1 MEARPILPEGLH
13 GRLMFVGRV
22 SISAPITSRTGGNF
36 VSRPKFRPPFE
47 IPSRARSSFLRPSR
61 LYILLFCIFFCRGD
75 VVAMVH
81 NNTRHLG
88 MTGSFSRKKRRKSD
102 HDGERLGALPE
113 V

>member
-47 IPSRARSSFLRPSR
+47 IPSRARSSFLRPSL
-61 LYILLFCIFFCRGD
+61 LYFLLFGIFCRGD
-75 VVAMVH
+75 VVATVY
-81 NNTRHLG
+81 NNTRRFG
-88 MTGSFSRKKRRKSD
+88 MTGSFSRKKGRKSD
-102 HDGERLGALPE
+102 HDGERLGALPG